1 MLTGDQVGL
10 ALCELTEN
18 TEGDAR
24 RGRDLPALGA
34 VSAGSKTNSPGSG
47 VEFYGRDPGPG
58 PQVEGSTP
66 RPLAVQHWTGTAVSG
81 DVRRKRS

>member
-47 VEFYGRDPGPG
+47 VEF
-58 PQVEGSTP
+58 
-66 RPLAVQHWTGTAVSG
+66 
-81 DVRRKRS
+81 